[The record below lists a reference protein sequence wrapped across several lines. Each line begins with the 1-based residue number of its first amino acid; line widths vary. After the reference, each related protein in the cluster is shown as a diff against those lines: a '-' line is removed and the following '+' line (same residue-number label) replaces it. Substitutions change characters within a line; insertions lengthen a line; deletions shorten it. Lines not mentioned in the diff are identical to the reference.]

1 MSRRIMIG
9 LGGLWLLIC
18 TPLVL
23 AVNESP
29 PPVSLFDGK
38 TLNGW
43 EGDKK
48 VWRVEGGIITGGSFE
63 GNPQNEFLATTKD
76 YKDFTLSLQY
86 RLITKSG
93 TPNAGVQIRS
103 QRITNPPN
111 EMKGYQADIGA
122 FADGK
127 SLSGSLYDES
137 RRNKF
142 LVASDPKLL
151 SEIEKPGEWNDMV
164 VTCKGPRIT
173 IKINGKQTIDF
184 TESDPTIPLEGKIG
198 LQIHG
203 GQKAEVYYRNI
214 KILEDK

>member
-1 MSRRIMIG
+1 MSRRVLTG
-9 LGGLWLLIC
+9 LAALLMLAGTPWLF
-18 TPLVL
+18 
-23 AVNESP
+23 ARNEEP
-29 PPVSLFDGK
+29 ASLFDGK
-38 TLNGW
+38 TLDGW

-48 VWRVEGGIITGGSFE
+48 VWRVEEGIITGGSFE
-63 GNPQNEFLATTKD
+63 GNPRNEFLATTKD

-122 FADGK
+122 FGDGK
-127 SLSGSLYDES
+127 PLSGSLYDES

-142 LVASDPKLL
+142 LAASDPELL
-151 SEIEKPGEWNDMV
+151 SKTEKPGEWNDME
-164 VTCKGPRIT
+164 VTCKGPRIV
-173 IKINGKQTIDF
+173 IKINGKQTVDY
-184 TESDPTIPLEGKIG
+184 TEADASIPLEGKIG